1 VADPKDLSLLVAV
14 LRQPHGC
21 HLEYLRNMGVTSTL
35 TLAIV
40 VEDKVDCKIESGG

>member
-1 VADPKDLSLLVAV
+1 MADPKDLSLLVAV